1 MSQTEQETR
10 STNLSFLGRSATLN
24 SLFTLEGGAGFLLDL
39 VVAAAFGLSVQ
50 SDALYAA
57 WMLPQAVGRGMF
69 QGLTNSFMGLFVDRE
84 DHTEAY
90 NQAITFI
97 TLLALPLAGILSVTS
112 SWWLPLTIPATTLQ
126 TKLTAIP
133 LARILAWIVGFSA
146 LAETFRA
153 AHYQEGCW
161 WLPSLARL
169 VETSVVIGLV
179 LATGQEK
186 SLMLIAWGLMIGT
199 GLEALIGFIG
209 LHLVLG
215 VKYRPLWPAKD
226 KLQEMA
232 TMVGIPLV
240 GQSILVLVGM
250 GERAL
255 ASLLPPGSITA
266 ITYANRIINTLER
279 FVFRGFVIST
289 VHMYPSEGENSL
301 RAHFRLMILISIPI
315 ITVFSV
321 LPHPLV
327 AAVFG
332 RGSFTSTDVQALAM
346 VLQMYAPAILGIALT
361 RIPFGLAYAKKRVDV
376 ILGFFIMF
384 STTLLPTEALFIHLG
399 LGLRTFGLSYAL
411 AISMAFVWLYSTLL
425 RSQGRYV
432 WTWPDSVQLL
442 AVGLSTLTGTAL
454 LVSLI
459 GQWETGSPWSD
470 WCTLAAG
477 LSSCGLF
484 IIAASYALKL
494 DEARQLLRIVKGLRS

>member
-1 MSQTEQETR
+1 MRPTEHETHAIP
-10 STNLSFLGRSATLN
+10 LSFLGRSTLLN
-24 SLFTLEGGAGFLLDL
+24 SLFALEGGAGFLLDL

-84 DHTEAY
+84 DYTEAY
-90 NQAITFI
+90 NQTITVI
-97 TLLALPLAGILSVTS
+97 TSVALPLAGILSITG
-112 SWWLPLTIPATTLQ
+112 SWWLPLTIPAATSQ

-133 LARILAWIVGFSA
+133 LAKILAWIVGFSA

-153 AHYQEGCW
+153 VHYQEGCW

-169 VETSVVIGLV
+169 AGTSVVIGLV
-179 LATGQEK
+179 VATGQEK
-186 SLMLIAWGLMIGT
+186 SLLLVAWGLMIGT

-209 LHLVLG
+209 LRLVLG

-232 TMVGIPLV
+232 IMVGAPLL
-240 GQSILVLVGM
+240 GQSVRVLVGI
-250 GERAL
+250 GERSL
-255 ASLLPPGSITA
+255 ASLLPPGSVTA
-266 ITYANRIINTLER
+266 VTYANRIINTLER

-289 VHMYPSEGENSL
+289 IHIYPSEGEKNL
-301 RAHFRLMILISIPI
+301 RGHFRLITLIAIPI

-321 LPHPLV
+321 LSHPLV
-327 AAVFG
+327 SVVFG

-361 RIPFGLAYAKKRVDV
+361 RIPFGLAYAKKQWGV
-376 ILGFFIMF
+376 IFGFFIAF
-384 STTLLPTEALFIHLG
+384 SATLIPTEALFLHLG

-411 AISMAFVWLYSTLL
+411 AISMASAWLYFTVL
-425 RSQGRYV
+425 RPQSRHLQAWR
-432 WTWPDSVQLL
+432 DSIQLV
-442 AVGLSTLTGTAL
+442 AVGLSTLAGTAL
-454 LVSLI
+454 LVSLV
-459 GQWETGSPWSD
+459 GQWVVGSQWSD
-470 WCTLAAG
+470 LFTLTAG
-477 LSSCGLF
+477 LGGCGVF
-484 IIAASYALKL
+484 FIAAAYALKL
-494 DEARQLLRIVKGLRS
+494 AEARQLFRIVKGMRS